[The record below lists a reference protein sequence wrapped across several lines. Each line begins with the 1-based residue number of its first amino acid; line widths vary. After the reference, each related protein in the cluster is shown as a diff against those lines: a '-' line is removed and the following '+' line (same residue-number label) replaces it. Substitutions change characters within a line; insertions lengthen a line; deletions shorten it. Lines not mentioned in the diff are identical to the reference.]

1 MKGSDILVKCLE
13 QEGIRYVY
21 GIPGEENLDLIDS
34 LIDSDIEFVLTR
46 HESSAAFMAGMM
58 GRLTGQPG
66 ACLTTLGP
74 GASNMVIGV
83 AEAYLGYDPMIA
95 MSGQVSQEC
104 QIPPRKQYID
114 LVSMFRPITKD
125 SFSINSADHIPE
137 LTRRAFDLAV
147 SERPGP
153 VFMELPEDVLKQSA
167 NAISLPIPDE
177 VRAPV
182 PDLSMLRSMINSS
195 ERPLVLAGAGV
206 LRANASDA
214 LRSFVAAWGIP
225 TAMTWRG
232 AGAVA
237 YDDVYSLN
245 TVGLRDADIVHEAFE
260 QADLII
266 LVGFDL
272 IEFEPRFWNV
282 GQAKVAYLGESPCDN
297 KQGFSPNLQVVGD
310 LRETLNMLAREPI
323 AGSNWASSIRQELHE
338 SLAAQPPDGK
348 RVKPQH
354 IIEIIRDSLDRQDI
368 VVSDVGAHLI
378 WMAQRYP
385 VYEPHT
391 MLVSNGLIPMG
402 VGVPWAIAAKMVHPD
417 RQVVASVGDG
427 SFVMTMAE
435 LETAKR
441 LGLSFVTIVWS
452 DSSYEL
458 IRLRQERAFNRSTGV
473 SMGRIDAVKF
483 AESMGVEGYYAKTA
497 GELGE
502 ILSQCLED
510 DVLAVIEVGVDT
522 AENDRLRVG

>member
-195 ERPLVLAGAGV
+195 ERPLILVGAGV
-206 LRANASDA
+206 LRANASNS

-225 TAMTWRG
+225 AAMTWRG

-237 YDDVYSLN
+237 YDDTYSLN
-245 TVGLRDADIVHEAFE
+245 TVGFRDADTVCEIFE
-260 QADLII
+260 ESDLII
-266 LVGFDL
+266 LIGFDL
-272 IEFEPRFWNV
+272 IEFEPRFWNANK
-282 GQAKVAYLGESPCDN
+282 AKVVYIGSSPCDN
-297 KQGFSPNLQVVGD
+297 KQGFRPDLEIIGD
-310 LRETLNMLAREPI
+310 LQKILSVLACEPVRKI
-323 AGSNWASSIRQELHE
+323 NWASDIRQGLHE
-338 SLAAQPPDGK
+338 SLTTQPPEG
-348 RVKPQH
+348 RGVKPQH
-354 IIEIIRDSLDRQDI
+354 IIQAIRDSLGRNDI
-368 VVSDVGAHLI
+368 AVSDVGAHLI
-378 WMAQRYP
+378 WMAKRYP

-402 VGVPWAIAAKMVHPD
+402 VGVPWAIAAKLVHPN
-417 RQVVASVGDG
+417 RRVVASVGDG
-427 SFVMTMAE
+427 SFAMTMAE

-441 LGLSFVTIVWS
+441 LGLSFVTIVWN
-452 DSSYEL
+452 DLSYEL
-458 IRLRQERAFNRSTGV
+458 IKLRQERAFGRSAGV
-473 SMGRIDAVKF
+473 AFGPIDAVKF
-483 AESMGVEGYYAKTA
+483 AQSVGVEGYYASTA
-497 GELGE
+497 GELDE
-502 ILSQCLED
+502 IITRCLKD
-510 DVLAVIEVGVDT
+510 DALAVIEVDVDP
-522 AENDRLRVG
+522 LVSILHL